1 MSDYGFTCPTCGAD
15 TGIGYTSLDGWDD
28 DLANGYV
35 FVDITCPACQTE
47 YTNVYRF
54 VRSETTYTEEE
65 A

>member
-1 MSDYGFTCPTCGAD
+1 MIGFTCPNCGAD
-15 TGIGYTSLDGWDD
+15 TGLGVTSLDGWDD

-35 FVDITCPACQTE
+35 FVDVTCPTCQTE

-65 A
+65 E